1 MVFVCYQQLQ
11 YSLLYLLQWQQDVI
25 IIILVIRIA
34 FVLARSFGRVTNSFG
49 RTGIHPVRFNII
61 ISDNLSNACYGDY
74 SFLVIFFLFLLLFRF
89 PVFHPFCL
97 VPITVTIG
105 TVSVF
110 PFIIVYLLML
120 SILSQLYVHN
130 LQSQLLGGHYNPS
143 LTRLQQHN
151 YHVLTHNVATSDM
164 SGRGA
169 LRKTKYMH
177 NS

>member
-1 MVFVCYQQLQ
+1 MLATATIFSTLFTSGTVVGCHHHHPRHLYR
-11 YSLLYLLQWQQDVI
+11 LLDHYL
-25 IIILVIRIA
+25 A
-34 FVLARSFGRVTNSFG
+34 VLLINSFG
-49 RTGIHPVRFNII
+49 RIDIHPVWFDII
-61 ISDNLSNACYGDY
+61 ISDLSNACCGDY

-143 LTRLQQHN
+143 LTRL
-151 YHVLTHNVATSDM
+151 
-164 SGRGA
+164 
-169 LRKTKYMH
+169 
-177 NS
+177 